1 MREVI
6 YYEANDG
13 TKFTNEHEC
22 LEYEFGKGFKPITE
36 MLMMW
41 DGDGDKIKITHRTNL
56 DRAYAI
62 HCSSI
67 TAAIFL
73 KEWGKRD
80 GVATPYSNIDLECCA
95 EIPLGDFIWFDD
107 DWHELGEVI
116 TLFEKMKQ
124 QMSQNE
130 NEIFMPTF

>member
-1 MREVI
+1 MKKVF
-6 YYEANDG
+6 YYESNDG
-13 TKFTNEHEC
+13 KRFENERDC
-22 LEYEFGKGFKPITE
+22 VKYEFDKEFKSIAE

-41 DGDGDKIKITHRTNL
+41 DEDGDKIEITHRTNL

-67 TAAIFL
+67 SAAFFL
-73 KEWGKRD
+73 KEWGDREK
-80 GVATPYSNIDLECCA
+80 VLTPYDNIDLEHCA
-95 EIPLGDFIWFDD
+95 ELPLGSFIWFDD
-107 DWHELGEVI
+107 NWHEIGEVI

-130 NEIFMPTF
+130 NEIFMPNF